1 MNAATMEGSRNLLIV
16 FSLMFSAYVVYGQ
29 DIRDRDQ
36 KILSV
41 FQVVSFPNDVCVGS
55 TKNGT
60 CYTSSECSSNGGTSD
75 GSCAN
80 GYGVCCIFTI
90 NCGAQSSQNCT
101 YFESSGVT
109 SGNCRATICPCS
121 TTICQ
126 LRLDF
131 ITHVITGP
139 STLTTT
145 ATKILNGAVNP
156 TSTVLASLASQCL
169 TDSFSVTNPGGGS
182 NPVLCGTNTGEH
194 MYVDASDACNELN
207 FQLGTNPA
215 GVTGLATRSWSIKA
229 TQYDCNSRSKAPAGC
244 TQYFSGATS
253 GVVRSYNYAGGYHL
267 ANQNQKICVRRERGN
282 CRICWST
289 TAVTDFAVS
298 GMAKGIIGTCCG
310 YAANGKGSNY
320 DCVQIPSASKAA
332 DKAILPG
339 VAGFCGI
346 NGLVTV
352 AGTTS
357 ATVCS
362 MRTPFELRF
371 ITDSYEVATSAA
383 EEAEGTQKGFELN
396 YVMSC

>member
-1 MNAATMEGSRNLLIV
+1 
-16 FSLMFSAYVVYGQ
+16 MFSAYVVYGQ
-29 DIRDRDQ
+29 DISDRDQ

-75 GSCAN
+75 GTCAN

-139 STLTTT
+139 STLTVS
-145 ATKILNGAVNP
+145 ATKVLNGAVNAGGVP
-156 TSTVLASLASQCL
+156 ASLASECL

-207 FQLGTNPA
+207 FQLGTNPV

-244 TQYFSGATS
+244 TQYFSDATS
-253 GVVRSYNYAGGYHL
+253 GVVRSYNYVGGYHL
-267 ANQNQKICVRRERGN
+267 ADQNQKICIRRERGN

-289 TAVTDFAVS
+289 TVKEDFAVS
-298 GMAKGIIGTCCG
+298 GKTKGIIDTCCG
-310 YAANGKGSNY
+310 YGADGKKSNY
-320 DCVQIPSASKAA
+320 DCVQIPSASKAG
-332 DKAILPG
+332 DNMILE

-346 NGLVTV
+346 NGLVSLP

-357 ATVCS
+357 ATICS

-396 YVMSC
+396 YVMSCQLL